1 MDIEFQ
7 NGPAFT
13 VAVARL
19 AGGESLRAES
29 GAMISMTTGT
39 QIETSTQ
46 GGILKGLKRSLS
58 GESLLHEHVHRAAL
72 RRRDPA
78 RRRPARRH
86 DLRRSA
92 GVHLALPSRRLR
104 RLRADRRPRHRAGA
118 ASRAPSA
125 LRRFFVVKCGGQG
138 KAIVATYGALRRV
151 DLQAGQQYT
160 VDSGHLV
167 AWPEGMPIQVHKVG
181 GMKSLFLSGE
191 GFVVTL
197 TGPGTFFMQT
207 RSAAAFVNW
216 LIPLLPKTNN

>member
-1 MDIEFQ
+1 MEIEFQ

-13 VAVARL
+13 IAVARL

-58 GESLLHEHVHRAAL
+58 GESFFMNTFTAPPTGGEILLAAPLPGDMTYIDLQGYTWLFHRDGFVASESTV
-72 RRRDPA
+72 
-78 RRRPARRH
+78 
-86 DLRRSA
+86 DLDT
-92 GVHLALPSRRLR
+92 GWGGLK
-104 RLRADRRPRHRAGA
+104 GA
-118 ASRAPSA
+118 FGASS
-125 LRRFFVVKCGGQG
+125 FFVVKCSGQG

-151 DLQAGQQYT
+151 DLQEGQQYT

-207 RSAAAFVNW
+207 RSEAAFVGW
-216 LIPLLPKTNN
+216 LTPYLPKGGN

>member
-1 MDIEFQ
+1 MEVEFQ

-19 AGGESLRAES
+19 AGGEKLRAES

-39 QIETSTQ
+39 EIETSTQ

-58 GESLLHEHVHRAAL
+58 GESFFMNTFTAPSGGGEIVLAAAL
-72 RRRDPA
+72 PGDMTYVDLQGYTWFFHRDGFVA
-78 RRRPARRH
+78 AEATV
-86 DLRRSA
+86 DLDTSW
-92 GVHLALPSRRLR
+92 GGLK
-104 RLRADRRPRHRAGA
+104 GA
-118 ASRAPSA
+118 FGASS
-125 LRRFFVVKCGGQG
+125 FFVVKCSGQG

-151 DLQAGQQYT
+151 DLQQGQQYT

-167 AWPEGMPIQVHKVG
+167 AWPDGMPLQVHKVG
-181 GMKSLFLSGE
+181 GLKSLFLSGE

-207 RSAAAFVNW
+207 RSEAAFVSW
-216 LIPLLPKTNN
+216 LVPLLPKNN

>member
-1 MDIEFQ
+1 MEVEFQ

-19 AGGESLRAES
+19 AGGEKLRAEG

-39 QIETSTQ
+39 AIETTTQ

-58 GESLLHEHVHRAAL
+58 GESFFMNTFTAP
-72 RRRDPA
+72 PA
-78 RRRPARRH
+78 GGEIVLA
-86 DLRRSA
+86 S
-92 GVHLALPSRRLR
+92 ALPGDMTYVDLQGHTWFF
-104 RLRADRRPRHRAGA
+104 HRDGFIASEQTVDLDTSWGGLKGA
-118 ASRAPSA
+118 FGASS
-125 LRRFFVVKCGGQG
+125 FFVVKCSGQG

-167 AWPEGMPIQVHKVG
+167 AWPDGMPLQVHKVG
-181 GMKSLFLSGE
+181 GLKSLLLSGE

-197 TGPGTFFMQT
+197 TGPGTLFLQT
-207 RSAAAFVNW
+207 RSEGAFVSW
-216 LIPLLPKTNN
+216 LVPLLPKSN

>member
-1 MDIEFQ
+1 MEVEFQ
-7 NGPAFT
+7 NAPAFT

-58 GESLLHEHVHRAAL
+58 GESFFMNTFTAPAGGGEVVLASPLPGDMTYIDLQGYTWYFHRDGFIAS
-72 RRRDPA
+72 DQGV
-78 RRRPARRH
+78 
-86 DLRRSA
+86 DLDTSWGGLKSA
-92 GVHLALPSRRLR
+92 F
-104 RLRADRRPRHRAGA
+104 GA
-118 ASRAPSA
+118 SSF
-125 LRRFFVVKCGGQG
+125 LVVKCSGQG
-138 KAIVATYGALRRV
+138 KAIVATYGALRRI

-160 VDSGHLV
+160 VDSGHMV
-167 AWPEGMPIQVHKVG
+167 AWPDGMPMQVHKVG

-197 TGPGTFFMQT
+197 TGPGTFFTQT
-207 RSAAAFVNW
+207 RSEAAFVSW
-216 LIPLLPKTNN
+216 LAPLLPKSSN

>member
-1 MDIEFQ
+1 MEVEFQ

-58 GESLLHEHVHRAAL
+58 GESFFMNTFTAPPTGGEVVLASSLPGDMTYVDLQGHTWLFHRDGFIASEQGV
-72 RRRDPA
+72 
-78 RRRPARRH
+78 
-86 DLRRSA
+86 DLDTKW
-92 GVHLALPSRRLR
+92 GGLK
-104 RLRADRRPRHRAGA
+104 GA
-118 ASRAPSA
+118 FGASSF
-125 LRRFFVVKCGGQG
+125 LVVKCSGTG

-151 DLQAGQQYT
+151 DLEAGQQYT
-160 VDSGHLV
+160 IDSGHLV
-167 AWPEGMPIQVHKVG
+167 AWPEALPMQVHKVG
-181 GMKSLFLSGE
+181 GLKSLFLSGE

-207 RSAAAFVNW
+207 RSEAAFVSW
-216 LIPLLPKTNN
+216 LVPLLPKNN

>member
-1 MDIEFQ
+1 MEVEFQ

-58 GESLLHEHVHRAAL
+58 GESFFMNTFTAPPTGGEVVLASSLPGDMTYVDLQGHTWLFHRDGFIASEQGV
-72 RRRDPA
+72 
-78 RRRPARRH
+78 
-86 DLRRSA
+86 DLDTKW
-92 GVHLALPSRRLR
+92 GGLK
-104 RLRADRRPRHRAGA
+104 GA
-118 ASRAPSA
+118 FGASSF
-125 LRRFFVVKCGGQG
+125 LVVKCSGTG

-151 DLQAGQQYT
+151 DLEAGQQYT
-160 VDSGHLV
+160 IDSGHLV
-167 AWPEGMPIQVHKVG
+167 AWPEALPMQVHKVG
-181 GMKSLFLSGE
+181 GLKSLFLSGE

-207 RSAAAFVNW
+207 RSEAAFVSW
-216 LIPLLPKTNN
+216 LVPLLPKSSN

>member
-1 MDIEFQ
+1 MDVEFQ

-19 AGGESLRAES
+19 AGGEKLRAES

-39 QIETSTQ
+39 QIETTTQ

-58 GESLLHEHVHRAAL
+58 GESFFMNMFTAPPSGGEILL
-72 RRRDPA
+72 
-78 RRRPARRH
+78 
-86 DLRRSA
+86 
-92 GVHLALPSRRLR
+92 
-104 RLRADRRPRHRAGA
+104 A
-118 ASRAPSA
+118 ASLPGDMTYVDLQGQTWLFHRDGFVASEA
-125 LRRFFVVKCGGQG
+125 TIELDTKWGGLKGAFGASSFFVVKCSGQG

-167 AWPEGMPIQVHKVG
+167 AWPESLPIEVHKVG

-197 TGPGTFFMQT
+197 TGPGTFYMQT
-207 RSAAAFVNW
+207 RSEAAFVSW
-216 LIPLLPKTNN
+216 LVPYLPKSGN

>member
-1 MDIEFQ
+1 MEVEFQ

-19 AGGESLRAES
+19 SGGESLRAES

-58 GESLLHEHVHRAAL
+58 GESFFMNTFTAPPTGGEVVLASSLPGDMTYVDLQGHTWLFHRDGFIASEQGV
-72 RRRDPA
+72 
-78 RRRPARRH
+78 
-86 DLRRSA
+86 DLDTKW
-92 GVHLALPSRRLR
+92 GGLK
-104 RLRADRRPRHRAGA
+104 GA
-118 ASRAPSA
+118 FGASSF
-125 LRRFFVVKCGGQG
+125 LVVKCSGQG

-151 DLQAGQQYT
+151 DLEAGQQYT
-160 VDSGHLV
+160 IDSGHLV
-167 AWPEGMPIQVHKVG
+167 AWPEALPMQVHKVG
-181 GMKSLFLSGE
+181 GLKSLFLSGE

-207 RSAAAFVNW
+207 RSEAAFVSW
-216 LIPLLPKTNN
+216 LVPLLPKSSN

>member
-1 MDIEFQ
+1 MDVEFQ

-19 AGGESLRAES
+19 AGGERLRAES

-58 GESLLHEHVHRAAL
+58 GESFFMNTFTAPASGGEILL
-72 RRRDPA
+72 
-78 RRRPARRH
+78 
-86 DLRRSA
+86 
-92 GVHLALPSRRLR
+92 
-104 RLRADRRPRHRAGA
+104 A
-118 ASRAPSA
+118 ASLPGDMTYVDLQGSTWLFHRDGFVASEETVDLDTKWGGLKGA
-125 LRRFFVVKCGGQG
+125 FGASSFFCVKCSGQG
-138 KAIVATYGALRRV
+138 KAVVATYGALRRL

-160 VDSGHLV
+160 IDSGHLV
-167 AWPEGMPIQVHKVG
+167 AWPEAMPIEVHKVG

-207 RSAAAFVNW
+207 RSEAAFVSW
-216 LIPLLPKTNN
+216 LVPYLPKSGN

>member
-1 MDIEFQ
+1 MEVEFQ

-13 VAVARL
+13 IAVARL
-19 AGGESLRAES
+19 AGGETLRAEG

-58 GESLLHEHVHRAAL
+58 GESFFMNTFTAPPTGGEILLAAPLPGDMTYVDLQGETWLFHRDGFVASEEGI
-72 RRRDPA
+72 
-78 RRRPARRH
+78 
-86 DLRRSA
+86 DLDTKW
-92 GVHLALPSRRLR
+92 GGLK
-104 RLRADRRPRHRAGA
+104 GA
-118 ASRAPSA
+118 FGASS
-125 LRRFFVVKCGGQG
+125 FFVVKCSGQG

-167 AWPEGMPIQVHKVG
+167 AWPESLPIEVHKVG

-207 RSAAAFVNW
+207 RSEAAFVGW
-216 LIPLLPKTNN
+216 LVPLLPKNN

>member
-1 MDIEFQ
+1 MDVEFQ

-13 VAVARL
+13 VAVVHL

-39 QIETSTQ
+39 QIQTSTQ

-58 GESLLHEHVHRAAL
+58 GESFFMNTFTAPASGGEVLLT
-72 RRRDPA
+72 
-78 RRRPARRH
+78 
-86 DLRRSA
+86 S
-92 GVHLALPSRRLR
+92 ALPGDMTYVDLQGYTW
-104 RLRADRRPRHRAGA
+104 LFHRDGFVASEQTVDLDTSWGGLKSAFGA
-118 ASRAPSA
+118 STF
-125 LRRFFVVKCGGQG
+125 LVVKCSGHG

-167 AWPEGMPIQVHKVG
+167 AWPEGMPIEVHKVG
-181 GMKSLFLSGE
+181 GLKSLFLSGE

-197 TGPGTFFMQT
+197 GGPGTFFMQT
-207 RSAAAFVNW
+207 RSEAAFVDW
-216 LIPLLPKTNN
+216 LVPKLPKTGN